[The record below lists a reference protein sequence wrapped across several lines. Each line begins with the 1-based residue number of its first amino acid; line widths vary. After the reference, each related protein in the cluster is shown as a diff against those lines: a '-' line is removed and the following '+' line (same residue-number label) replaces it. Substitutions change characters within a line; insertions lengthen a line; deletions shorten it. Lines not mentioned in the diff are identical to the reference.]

1 VLPFFQSKRDS
12 LKVLDEQK
20 SFTVTFDLSA
30 WGVNPHFVLHVK
42 MLKHDWYVIMSS
54 DYQTSR
60 HEFSLIKI

>member
-1 VLPFFQSKRDS
+1 MQGPYGSYH
-12 LKVLDEQK
+12 
-20 SFTVTFDLSA
+20 LSES
-30 WGVNPHFVLHVK
+30 VLHVK